1 LAIYHFSMKPV
12 SRAKGRSAVASMAY
26 RAGEKLTNE
35 RDGITHDYT
44 AKQGVEHAEIVLPEG
59 VNADWARDRSDL
71 WNAAE
76 FAEKR
81 KDARVAREFEVALP
95 HELSAEQRLEAAREM
110 AQELADRYGAA
121 VDFAIHAPHEA
132 SDVRNHHAHIL
143 MTTRQVMENGLGE
156 KTYLERENKW
166 LLANDLPTTDMQLRD
181 IRQRWEGIA
190 NERLAM
196 AGHDIRID
204 HRSHMER
211 GLEIAPTEH
220 MGVHA
225 TQMQRKGLDVSRSRL
240 DEEAAQRNAELIREK
255 PEQVLTIITGEKSV
269 FDRRDVARALH
280 RYINDDPQEFQNAFA
295 TVMASPALVELQSET
310 IDPATG
316 EIGLAR
322 YSTREMV
329 EIESG
334 MVAAAERMHEVQSH
348 GVDRRHVERAIGAQ
362 DAAIQLRAGDASA
375 GLSDEQRG
383 AIEHITG
390 PERIAAVVG
399 YAGAGKSTMLAAA
412 REAWEAEGYQVHG
425 AALSGKAAEGL
436 EESSGIQSRT
446 LASWSRGWDNDRGQL
461 GRGDVFVI
469 DEAGMVGSRQLARFV
484 NEAEARGAKIV
495 LVGDHEQLQA
505 IGAGAPFRAIT
516 EEIGHAELSEIRR
529 QRVDWQ
535 REASVD
541 FATHRTA
548 EGLAAYR
555 DRGNISFAETGADAR
570 GEIVRDYLADRD
582 QRPDGTRV
590 AMAHRRADVR
600 AINDAI
606 RAELQDRGELAR
618 VDEDREGPGRAL
630 TFQTNAGKRDFATG
644 DRIVFLEN
652 NRDLGVKNGMLGTV
666 EHVEPG
672 RIIATLDGRGDS
684 VSVPMGDYQAI
695 DHGYATTIHKNQ
707 GATVDR
713 SYVLASGTM
722 DRHLTYVAMTR
733 HRDSVQ
739 LYAAQDEFTNAGRL
753 VEHGAAPFEHDP
765 QKSDSYFVTLET
777 DQGQQRTLWGVDLE
791 RVMKEAAPEIGDKIG
806 LQHEGATP
814 VTLPDGTQTHR
825 NTWKVQDAGE
835 LAYDQL
841 ERRLSRSGVK
851 ETTLDYTRDFAE
863 RRGIAETLGVRSEI
877 ALASPAIEGHA
888 FHPSEREAQG
898 RPRLEH
904 QSEDNVRQQAGPDA
918 APPHGVSADRSERQ
932 TPEKLSLD
940 EKSVPASLGIEGGE
954 GRDRARSGYASRT
967 ELHSSGEKDKRKDL
981 AQKAGADLTQD
992 LRADPREDLA
1002 GARSRDHGERAVKD
1016 RGDQSVNER
1025 GQQKVNEQP
1034 RRNPF
1039 EGLKLGRGAAA
1050 ERPQQDRAGESGPQ
1064 IDQKRPQQAE
1074 KQRRGMF
1081 AGLKLNARPGP
1092 SQDRGEALRMQRQPE
1107 REASLRASLAPE
1119 GPAQDRLAD
1128 RVRRQSPL
1136 EAAVDRYARA
1146 YQSIDQHRRE
1156 GLPVLDMQRQ
1166 EMRAA
1171 GQQLDQVQDGM
1182 KDLMRSTLQN
1192 DPDTMRA
1199 MTELSGR
1206 ERVAQVIEGMKREN
1220 AALQDPNV
1228 RAERFVERWQDLRAQ
1243 HKQLRGWQHDEARG
1257 KVENQMTGLTKS
1269 LERDPQVDSI
1279 LRNRRR
1285 ELGIGEHLRKGQSIA
1300 HELQEEMARG
1310 QRLSRG
1316 IGIGR

>member
-1 LAIYHFSMKPV
+1 MAIYHLSMKPV
-12 SRAKGRSAVASMAY
+12 SRASGRSAVASMAY

-44 AKQGVEHAEIVLPEG
+44 AKKGVEHAEIVLPEG
-59 VNADWARDRSDL
+59 VNADWAKDRSAL

-76 FAEKR
+76 FAENR
-81 KDARVAREFEVALP
+81 KDARVAREFEIALP
-95 HELSAEQRLEAAREM
+95 HELSAEQRLEAAREF
-110 AQELADRYGAA
+110 AQELANRYGAA
-121 VDFAIHAPHEA
+121 VDFAIHAPHDA
-132 SDVRNHHAHIL
+132 SDVRNHHAHVM
-143 MTTRQVMENGLGE
+143 MTTRQVTEEGLGE
-156 KTYLERENKW
+156 KTYLEHKNAR
-166 LLANDLPTTDMQLRD
+166 LLSAGLATTDMQLRD
-181 IRQRWEGIA
+181 IRQTWEGIA

-196 AGHDIRID
+196 AGLDIRID

-211 GLEIAPTEH
+211 GLEISPTEH

-225 TQMQRKGLDVSRSRL
+225 TQMERRGLDVVRTRL
-240 DEEAAQRNAELIREK
+240 DEEAAQRNADLIREK
-255 PEQVLTIITGEKSV
+255 PEQVLTLITGEKSV
-269 FDRRDVARALH
+269 FDRRDIARTLH
-280 RYINDDPQEFQNAFA
+280 RYINDDVQEFQSAFA
-295 TVMASPALVELQSET
+295 KVMASPALVELQPER
-310 IDPATG
+310 IDQATG
-316 EIGLAR
+316 EIALAR

-329 EIESG
+329 EVESA
-334 MVAAAERMHEVQSH
+334 MAERAVRMAHARSH
-348 GVDRRHVERAIGAQ
+348 GVDRHHVDRAIEEQ
-362 DAAIQLRAGDASA
+362 DRALRASSGDSSA
-375 GLSDEQRG
+375 RLSDEQRA

-390 PERIAAVVG
+390 PERISAVVG
-399 YAGAGKSTMLAAA
+399 FAGAGKSTMLAAA
-412 REAWEAEGYQVHG
+412 REAWEAEGYTVHG

-446 LASWSRGWDNDRGQL
+446 LASWSRGWENDRGTL

-484 NEAEARGAKIV
+484 GEAEARGAKIV

-555 DRGNISFAETGADAR
+555 DHGNISFAETGEDAR
-570 GEIVRDYLADRD
+570 GQIVRDYLADRD
-582 QRPDGTRV
+582 ERPDGTRV

-606 RAELQDRGELAR
+606 RTELQDRGELAQG
-618 VDEDREGPGRAL
+618 EDAGAL
-630 TFQTNAGKRDFATG
+630 TFQTNDGKREFAPG

-666 EHVEPG
+666 EHVEAG
-672 RIIATLDGRGDS
+672 RIVAQLDGRGGDS

-695 DHGYATTIHKNQ
+695 HHGYATTIHKNQ

-713 SYVLASGTM
+713 SYVMASGTM

-733 HRDSVQ
+733 HRDGVQ

-753 VEHGAAPFEHDP
+753 VEHGVAPYEHQP
-765 QKSDSYFVTLET
+765 GNPDSYFVTLEN
-777 DQGQQRTLWGVDLE
+777 DKGEQRTLWGVDLE
-791 RVMKEAAPEIGDKIG
+791 RAMKEAAPEIGEKIG
-806 LQHEGATP
+806 LQHMGSTP

-863 RRGIAETLGVRSEI
+863 RRGIAEQMGVRSEI
-877 ALASPAIEGHA
+877 EIPAERAGLR
-888 FHPSEREAQG
+888 PERESTA
-898 RPRLEH
+898 
-904 QSEDNVRQQAGPDA
+904 
-918 APPHGVSADRSERQ
+918 ERY
-932 TPEKLSLD
+932 
-940 EKSVPASLGIEGGE
+940 PAERERIE
-954 GRDRARSGYASRT
+954 DRAPRSSQKVGV
-967 ELHSSGEKDKRKDL
+967 DL
-981 AQKAGADLTQD
+981 AQDLAQD

-1002 GARSRDHGERAVKD
+1002 AD
-1016 RGDQSVNER
+1016 RQQQRR
-1025 GQQKVNEQP
+1025 G
-1034 RRNPF
+1034 
-1039 EGLKLGRGAAA
+1039 AA
-1050 ERPQQDRAGESGPQ
+1050 ERPERTQAVENGPQ
-1064 IDQKRPQQAE
+1064 IEQTRPEKAE

-1081 AGLKLNARPGP
+1081 AGLKLNARPQPFQERSEP
-1092 SQDRGEALRMQRQPE
+1092 SRVEQRPE
-1107 REASLRASLAPE
+1107 REGSLRPA
-1119 GPAQDRLAD
+1119 PAQDRLAE
-1128 RVRRQSPL
+1128 RARRQSPL

-1166 EMRAA
+1166 EIRVA

-1182 KDLMRSTLQN
+1182 NDLMRSTLQN
-1192 DPDTMRA
+1192 DPATARA

-1206 ERVAQVIEGMKREN
+1206 ERVGQVIEGMKREN

-1228 RAERFVERWQDLRAQ
+1228 RAERFVNRWQELQGQRQ
-1243 HKQLRGWQHDEARG
+1243 ELRGWQHDEARG
-1257 KVENQMTGLTKS
+1257 KVESQMSGLAKS
-1269 LERDPQVDSI
+1269 LERDPQAESI
-1279 LRNRRR
+1279 VRGRSK
-1285 ELGIGEHLRKGQSIA
+1285 ELGIRHELRHEQSISRA
-1300 HELQEEMARG
+1300 LQDEMSRG

-1316 IGIGR
+1316 IGMEM

>member
-1 LAIYHFSMKPV
+1 MAIYHLSMKPV
-12 SRAKGRSAVASMAY
+12 SRASGRSAVASMAY

-81 KDARVAREFEVALP
+81 KDARVAREFETALP

-132 SDVRNHHAHIL
+132 SDVRNHHAHLL
-143 MTTRQVMENGLGE
+143 MTTRQVTENGLGE

-166 LLANDLPTTDMQLRD
+166 LLAHDLPTTDMQLRD
-181 IRQRWEGIA
+181 LRQRWEGIA

-196 AGHDIRID
+196 AGLDIRID

-225 TQMQRKGLDVSRSRL
+225 TQMERKGLDVSRARL
-240 DEEAAQRNAELIREK
+240 DEEAARRNAELIREK
-255 PEQVLTIITGEKSV
+255 PEQVLTLITGEKSV
-269 FDRRDVARALH
+269 FDRHDVARALH
-280 RYINDDPQEFQNAFA
+280 RYINDDPQEFQSAFA
-295 TVMASPALVELQSET
+295 KVMASPALVELQPERA
-310 IDPATG
+310 DPATG
-316 EIGLAR
+316 EIELAR

-334 MVAAAERMHEVQSH
+334 MVASAERMHQARNH
-348 GVDRRHVERAIGAQ
+348 GVDRRHVSQAIERQ
-362 DAAIQLRAGDASA
+362 DAAIQRSAGDASA
-375 GLSDEQRG
+375 RLSDEQRR

-390 PERIAAVVG
+390 PERIAVVVG

-412 REAWEAEGYQVHG
+412 REAWEAEGYTVHG

-446 LASWSRGWDNDRGQL
+446 LASWSRGWENDRGTI

-484 NEAEARGAKIV
+484 GEAEARGAKIV

-555 DRGNISFAETGADAR
+555 DHGSISFAETGEDAR

-582 QRPDGTRV
+582 ERPDGTRV
-590 AMAHRRADVR
+590 AMAHRRADVH

-606 RAELQDRGELAR
+606 RTELQDRGELAR
-618 VDEDREGPGRAL
+618 GEDAGAL
-630 TFQTNAGKRDFATG
+630 TFQTNDGKREFAPG

-666 EHVEPG
+666 EHVEAG
-672 RIIATLDGRGDS
+672 RIVAQLDGRGGDS

-713 SYVLASGTM
+713 AYVMASGTM

-753 VEHGAAPFEHDP
+753 VEHGAAPYEHQP
-765 QKSDSYFVTLET
+765 GKSDSYFVTLEN
-777 DQGQQRTLWGVDLE
+777 DKGEQRTLWGVDLE
-791 RVMKEAAPEIGDKIG
+791 RAMKEAAPEIGEKIG
-806 LQHEGATP
+806 LQHEGSTP

-863 RRGIAETLGVRSEI
+863 RRGIAEQMGVRSEI
-877 ALASPAIEGHA
+877 EIPAEHA
-888 FHPSEREAQG
+888 GLRPDRESTAERHPGERERIEDRA
-898 RPRLEH
+898 PRSS
-904 QSEDNVRQQAGPDA
+904 QKV
-918 APPHGVSADRSERQ
+918 
-932 TPEKLSLD
+932 
-940 EKSVPASLGIEGGE
+940 
-954 GRDRARSGYASRT
+954 GRD
-967 ELHSSGEKDKRKDL
+967 L
-981 AQKAGADLTQD
+981 AQD
-992 LRADPREDLA
+992 LRADPRADLV
-1002 GARSRDHGERAVKD
+1002 GD
-1016 RGDQSVNER
+1016 R
-1025 GQQKVNEQP
+1025 QQ

-1039 EGLKLGRGAAA
+1039 EGLKLGRGAAV
-1050 ERPQQDRAGESGPQ
+1050 EGPQQDRAGEDGLQ

-1081 AGLKLNARPGP
+1081 AGLKLNTR
-1092 SQDRGEALRMQRQPE
+1092 S
-1107 REASLRASLAPE
+1107 APPT
-1119 GPAQDRLAD
+1119 GWP
-1128 RVRRQSPL
+1128 
-1136 EAAVDRYARA
+1136 
-1146 YQSIDQHRRE
+1146 
-1156 GLPVLDMQRQ
+1156 
-1166 EMRAA
+1166 
-1171 GQQLDQVQDGM
+1171 
-1182 KDLMRSTLQN
+1182 
-1192 DPDTMRA
+1192 
-1199 MTELSGR
+1199 SGR
-1206 ERVAQVIEGMKREN
+1206 GGSR
-1220 AALQDPNV
+1220 
-1228 RAERFVERWQDLRAQ
+1228 
-1243 HKQLRGWQHDEARG
+1243 
-1257 KVENQMTGLTKS
+1257 
-1269 LERDPQVDSI
+1269 
-1279 LRNRRR
+1279 
-1285 ELGIGEHLRKGQSIA
+1285 
-1300 HELQEEMARG
+1300 
-1310 QRLSRG
+1310 RLSRPLTAMRG
-1316 IGIGR
+1316 PISRSTSTGARACRSSTCSGRKWALPASSSTRCRPA

>member
-1 LAIYHFSMKPV
+1 MAIYHLSMKPV
-12 SRAKGRSAVASMAY
+12 SRASGRSAVASMAY

-95 HELSAEQRLEAAREM
+95 HELSAEQRLEATREM
-110 AQELADRYGAA
+110 AQELANRYGAA
-121 VDFAIHAPHEA
+121 VDFAIHAPHDA

-143 MTTRQVMENGLGE
+143 MTTRQVTEDGLGD

-166 LLANDLPTTDMQLRD
+166 LLSNGLATTDMQLRD
-181 IRQRWEGIA
+181 LRQTWEGIA

-196 AGHDIRID
+196 AGLDIRID

-225 TQMQRKGLDVSRSRL
+225 TQMERRGLDVSRSRL
-240 DEEAAQRNAELIREK
+240 DEDAAQRNADLIREK
-255 PEQVLTIITGEKSV
+255 PEQVLTLITGEKSV
-269 FDRRDVARALH
+269 FDRRDIARTLH
-280 RYINDDPQEFQNAFA
+280 RYINDDVQEFQSAFA
-295 TVMASPALVELQSET
+295 KVMASPALVELQAERA
-310 IDPATG
+310 DPATG
-316 EIGLAR
+316 EIELAR
-322 YSTREMV
+322 FSTREMV

-334 MVAAAERMHEVQSH
+334 MIESAQRMHAAQSH
-348 GVDRRHVERAIGAQ
+348 GVDRRHVERAIDAQ
-362 DAAIQLRAGDASA
+362 DAAIQRSAGDASA
-375 GLSDEQRG
+375 RLSDEQRR

-446 LASWSRGWDNDRGQL
+446 LASWSRGWDNERAML

-469 DEAGMVGSRQLARFV
+469 DEAGMVGSRQLASFV
-484 NEAEARGAKIV
+484 NEIEARGAKIV

-541 FATHRTA
+541 FASHRTA
-548 EGLAAYR
+548 EGLAAYHEH
-555 DRGNISFAETGADAR
+555 GNISFAETGEDAR

-582 QRPDGTRV
+582 ERPDGTRV
-590 AMAHRRADVR
+590 AMAHRRADVH

-606 RAELQDRGELAR
+606 RTELQDRGELAR
-618 VDEDREGPGRAL
+618 GEDAGAL
-630 TFQTNAGKRDFATG
+630 TFQTNDGKREFAPG

-666 EHVEPG
+666 EHVEAG
-672 RIIATLDGRGDS
+672 RIVAQLDGRGGDS

-713 SYVLASGTM
+713 SYVMASGTM

-733 HRDSVQ
+733 HRDGVQ

-765 QKSDSYFVTLET
+765 QKSGSYFVTLEN
-777 DQGQQRTLWGVDLE
+777 DKGEQRTLWGVDLE
-791 RVMKEAAPEIGDKIG
+791 RAMKEAAPEIGEKIG
-806 LQHEGATP
+806 LQHEGSTP

-825 NTWKVQDAGE
+825 NAWKVQDAGE
-835 LAYDQL
+835 LAYSQL

-851 ETTLDYTRDFAE
+851 ENTLDYTRDFAE
-863 RRGIAETLGVRSEI
+863 RRGIAEQMGIRSEI
-877 ALASPAIEGHA
+877 EIPAERAGLR
-888 FHPSEREAQG
+888 PERESTA
-898 RPRLEH
+898 
-904 QSEDNVRQQAGPDA
+904 
-918 APPHGVSADRSERQ
+918 ERH
-932 TPEKLSLD
+932 
-940 EKSVPASLGIEGGE
+940 PAERERIE
-954 GRDRARSGYASRT
+954 DRAPRSSQKVGV
-967 ELHSSGEKDKRKDL
+967 DL
-981 AQKAGADLTQD
+981 AQDLAQD

-1002 GARSRDHGERAVKD
+1002 AD
-1016 RGDQSVNER
+1016 RQQQRR
-1025 GQQKVNEQP
+1025 G
-1034 RRNPF
+1034 
-1039 EGLKLGRGAAA
+1039 AA
-1050 ERPQQDRAGESGPQ
+1050 ERPERTQAVENGPQ
-1064 IDQKRPQQAE
+1064 IEQTRPEKAE

-1081 AGLKLNARPGP
+1081 AGLKLNARPQPFQERSEP
-1092 SQDRGEALRMQRQPE
+1092 SRVEQRPE
-1107 REASLRASLAPE
+1107 REGSLRPA
-1119 GPAQDRLAD
+1119 PAQDRLAE
-1128 RVRRQSPL
+1128 RARRQSPL

-1166 EMRAA
+1166 EIRVA

-1182 KDLMRSTLQN
+1182 NDLMRSTLQN
-1192 DPDTMRA
+1192 DPATARA

-1206 ERVAQVIEGMKREN
+1206 ERVGQVIEGMKREN

-1228 RAERFVERWQDLRAQ
+1228 RAERFVNRWQELQGQRQ
-1243 HKQLRGWQHDEARG
+1243 ELRGWQHDEARG
-1257 KVENQMTGLTKS
+1257 KVESQMSGLAKS
-1269 LERDPQVDSI
+1269 LERDPQAESI
-1279 LRNRRR
+1279 VRGRSK
-1285 ELGIGEHLRKGQSIA
+1285 ELGIRHELRHEQSISRA
-1300 HELQEEMARG
+1300 LQDEMSRG

-1316 IGIGR
+1316 IGMEM

>member
-1 LAIYHFSMKPV
+1 MAIYHLSMKPV
-12 SRAKGRSAVASMAY
+12 SRASGRSAVASMAY

-59 VNADWARDRSDL
+59 VNAEWARDRSDL

-81 KDARVAREFEVALP
+81 KDARVAREFEIALP
-95 HELSAEQRLEAAREM
+95 HELSAEQRLEATREF

-132 SDVRNHHAHIL
+132 SDVRNHHAHVM
-143 MTTRQVMENGLGE
+143 MTTRQVTEDGLGD

-166 LLANDLPTTDMQLRD
+166 LLAHDLPTTDMQLRD
-181 IRQRWEGIA
+181 LRQRWEGIA

-196 AGHDIRID
+196 AGLDIRID

-225 TQMQRKGLDVSRSRL
+225 SQMERRGLDVSRSRL
-240 DEEAAQRNAELIREK
+240 DEGAARRNAELIQEK
-255 PEQVLTIITGEKSV
+255 PEQVLTLITGEKSV
-269 FDRRDVARALH
+269 FDRHDVARALH
-280 RYINDDPQEFQNAFA
+280 RYINDDPQEFQSAFA
-295 TVMASPALVELQSET
+295 KVMASPALVELQAERA
-310 IDPATG
+310 DPATG
-316 EIGLAR
+316 EIELAR

-334 MVAAAERMHEVQSH
+334 MIESAQRMHGAHGH
-348 GVDRRHVERAIGAQ
+348 GVDRRHVERAIERQ
-362 DAAIQLRAGDASA
+362 DAAIQRSAGDASA
-375 GLSDEQRG
+375 RLSDEQCR

-446 LASWSRGWDNDRGQL
+446 LASWSHGWENDRGTI

-484 NEAEARGAKIV
+484 GEAEARGAKIV

-555 DRGNISFAETGADAR
+555 DHGAISFAETGEDAR
-570 GEIVRDYLADRD
+570 GQIVRDYLADRD
-582 QRPDGTRV
+582 ERPDSTRV

-606 RAELQDRGELAR
+606 RTELQDRGELAR
-618 VDEDREGPGRAL
+618 GEDAGAL
-630 TFQTNAGKRDFATG
+630 TFQTNDGKREFAPG

-666 EHVEPG
+666 DHVEPG
-672 RIIATLDGRGDS
+672 RIIATLDGRGGDS

-713 SYVLASGTM
+713 SYVMASGTM

-733 HRDSVQ
+733 HRDGVQ

-765 QKSDSYFVTLET
+765 QKSGSYFVTLEN
-777 DQGQQRTLWGVDLE
+777 DKGERRTLWGVDLE
-791 RVMKEAAPEIGDKIG
+791 RAMKEAAPEIGEKIG
-806 LQHEGATP
+806 LQHEGSTP

-825 NTWKVQDAGE
+825 NTWKVQDAGD
-835 LAYDQL
+835 LAYSQL

-863 RRGIAETLGVRSEI
+863 RRGIAEQMGVRSEI
-877 ALASPAIEGHA
+877 EIPAERAAGLRA
-888 FHPSEREAQG
+888 ERE
-898 RPRLEH
+898 
-904 QSEDNVRQQAGPDA
+904 STAGDHA
-918 APPHGVSADRSERQ
+918 LDR
-932 TPEKLSLD
+932 
-940 EKSVPASLGIEGGE
+940 
-954 GRDRARSGYASRT
+954 RSS
-967 ELHSSGEKDKRKDL
+967 
-981 AQKAGADLTQD
+981 QKVGADLAQD

-1002 GARSRDHGERAVKD
+1002 GD
-1016 RGDQSVNER
+1016 R
-1025 GQQKVNEQP
+1025 QQ

-1050 ERPQQDRAGESGPQ
+1050 EGPQQDHAGEDGPQ
-1064 IDQKRPQQAE
+1064 IDQNRPQQAE

-1081 AGLKLNARPGP
+1081 AGLKLNARPAP
-1092 SQDRGEALRMQRQPE
+1092 SQERSERPE
-1107 REASLRASLAPE
+1107 REGSLRPAPA
-1119 GPAQDRLAD
+1119 PDRLAE
-1128 RVRRQSPL
+1128 RARGPSPL
-1136 EAAVDRYARA
+1136 EAAVDRYSRA

-1166 EMRAA
+1166 EMRDA
-1171 GQQLDQVQDGM
+1171 GQQLDQVRGGM
-1182 KDLMRSTLQN
+1182 KDLMRSTLEN
-1192 DPDTMRA
+1192 DPATARA

-1206 ERVAQVIEGMKREN
+1206 ERVAQVIDGMKREN

-1228 RAERFVERWQDLRAQ
+1228 RAERFVERWQELQGQRRE
-1243 HKQLRGWQHDEARG
+1243 LRGWQHDDARA
-1257 KVENQMTGLTKS
+1257 KVESHMNGMTKS

-1279 LRNRRR
+1279 LRNRRQ
-1285 ELGIGEHLRKGQSIA
+1285 ELGIGQELRREQTIA
-1300 HELQEEMARG
+1300 RALQDEMTRG
-1310 QRLSRG
+1310 HRLSRG
-1316 IGIGR
+1316 IGMER

>member
-1 LAIYHFSMKPV
+1 MSMKPV
-12 SRAKGRSAVASMAY
+12 SRASGRSAVASMAY

-59 VNADWARDRSDL
+59 VNAEWARDRSAL

-95 HELSAEQRLEAAREM
+95 HELTAEQRLEATR
-110 AQELADRYGAA
+110 ELAQDLANRYGAA
-121 VDFAIHAPHEA
+121 VDFAIHAPHDA
-132 SDVRNHHAHIL
+132 SDVRNHHAHIM
-143 MTTRQVMENGLGE
+143 MTTRQVGESGLGD
-156 KTYLERENKW
+156 KTYIERENKW
-166 LLANDLPTTDMQLRD
+166 LLANGLPTTDMQLRD
-181 IRQRWEGIA
+181 LRQRWEGIA
-190 NERLAM
+190 NEHLAM

-225 TQMQRKGLDVSRSRL
+225 TQMQRRGLDVARTRL
-240 DEEAAQRNAELIREK
+240 DAEAAQRNADLIREK
-255 PEQVLTIITGEKSV
+255 PEQVLTIITGEKGV

-280 RYINDDPQEFQNAFA
+280 RYINDDAQAFQNAFA
-295 TVMASPALVELQSET
+295 QVMASQALVELQTERA
-310 IDPATG
+310 DPATG
-316 EIGLAR
+316 EIELAR

-329 EIESG
+329 EVESG
-334 MVAAAERMHEVQSH
+334 MIESAQRMHQAHGH
-348 GVDRRHVERAIGAQ
+348 GVDRRHVGRAIGAQ
-362 DAAIQLRAGDASA
+362 DAAIQKSSGDVSA
-375 GLSDEQRG
+375 GLSDEQRR

-399 YAGAGKSTMLAAA
+399 FAGAGKSTMLAAA
-412 REAWEAEGYQVHG
+412 REAWEAEGYTVHG

-484 NEAEARGAKIV
+484 GEAEARGAKIV

-541 FATHRTA
+541 FATHKTA
-548 EGLAAYR
+548 EGLKAYQEH
-555 DRGNISFAETGADAR
+555 GNISFAETGEDVRAA
-570 GEIVRDYLADRD
+570 IVRDYLADRD
-582 QRPDGTRV
+582 ERPEGSRV

-606 RAELQDRGELAR
+606 RTELQKRGELAAG
-618 VDEDREGPGRAL
+618 EDAGAL
-630 TFQTNAGKRDFATG
+630 TFTTNDGQREFAPG

-666 EHVEPG
+666 EHVEAG
-672 RIIATLDGRGDS
+672 KVVAQLDGPSGAEVRS

-713 SYVLASGTM
+713 SYVMASGTM

-733 HRDSVQ
+733 HRDGAQ
-739 LYAAQDEFTNAGRL
+739 LYAAQDEFSHAGRL
-753 VEHGAAPFEHDP
+753 VEHGAAPFEH
-765 QKSDSYFVTLET
+765 KEGGSKSYFVTLENAR
-777 DQGQQRTLWGVDLE
+777 GEQRTVWGVDLE
-791 RVMKEAAPEIGDKIG
+791 RVMKERAPEIGEKIG
-806 LQHEGATP
+806 LQHMGSTP

-825 NTWKVQDAGE
+825 NTWEVRDAGA

-841 ERRLSRSGVK
+841 ERRLSRSGAK

-863 RRGIAETLGVRSEI
+863 RRGIAEQMGVRSEI
-877 ALASPAIEGHA
+877 EIPAERAGLRA
-888 FHPSEREAQG
+888 ERESTAERNTLG
-898 RPRLEH
+898 R
-904 QSEDNVRQQAGPDA
+904 G
-918 APPHGVSADRSERQ
+918 
-932 TPEKLSLD
+932 
-940 EKSVPASLGIEGGE
+940 
-954 GRDRARSGYASRT
+954 
-967 ELHSSGEKDKRKDL
+967 SS
-981 AQKAGADLTQD
+981 QKAAKILAQD
-992 LRADPREDLA
+992 LRADPREDL
-1002 GARSRDHGERAVKD
+1002 GGD
-1016 RGDQSVNER
+1016 R
-1025 GQQKVNEQP
+1025 QQQ
-1034 RRNPF
+1034 R
-1039 EGLKLGRGAAA
+1039 RGAA
-1050 ERPQQDRAGESGPQ
+1050 ERSERTQAGEAGPQ
-1064 IDQKRPQQAE
+1064 IEQAGPQQAE
-1074 KQRRGMF
+1074 KQRGGMF
-1081 AGLKLNARPGP
+1081 AGLKLNVRSAP
-1092 SQDRGEALRMQRQPE
+1092 SQARGEQPE
-1107 REASLRASLAPE
+1107 REGSLRPAP
-1119 GPAQDRLAD
+1119 DRLAE
-1128 RVRRQSPL
+1128 RARRQSPL

-1156 GLPVLDMQRQ
+1156 GLPVLDMQKQ
-1166 EMRAA
+1166 EIHAA
-1171 GQQLDQVQDGM
+1171 GQQLDQVRPGA
-1182 KDLMRSTLQN
+1182 KDLMRSTLEN
-1192 DPDTMRA
+1192 DPATARA

-1206 ERVAQVIEGMKREN
+1206 ERVAQVIDGMKREN

-1228 RAERFVERWQDLRAQ
+1228 RAERFVNRWQALQGQRRE
-1243 HKQLRGWQHDEARG
+1243 LRGWQNDDARA
-1257 KVENQMTGLTKS
+1257 KVESQMSGLAKS
-1269 LERDPQVDSI
+1269 LERDPQAESLV
-1279 LRNRRR
+1279 RNRSR
-1285 ELGIGEHLRKGQSIA
+1285 ELGIGQELRREQSIA
-1300 HELQEEMARG
+1300 RALQEEMTRS

-1316 IGIGR
+1316 IGMGM

>member
-1 LAIYHFSMKPV
+1 MAIYHLSMKPV
-12 SRAKGRSAVASMAY
+12 SRASGRSAVASMAY

-81 KDARVAREFEVALP
+81 KDARVAREFEIALP
-95 HELSAEQRLEAAREM
+95 HELSAEQRLEATREF
-110 AQELADRYGAA
+110 AQELANRYGAA
-121 VDFAIHAPHEA
+121 VDFAIHAPHDA
-132 SDVRNHHAHIL
+132 SDVRNHHAHVM
-143 MTTRQVMENGLGE
+143 MTTRQVGESGLGE

-166 LLANDLPTTDMQLRD
+166 LLAHDLPTTDMQLRD
-181 IRQRWEGIA
+181 LRQRWEGIA

-196 AGHDIRID
+196 AGLDVRID

-225 TQMQRKGLDVSRSRL
+225 TQMERRGLDVSRTRL
-240 DEEAAQRNAELIREK
+240 DEEAAQRNADLIREK

-280 RYINDDPQEFQNAFA
+280 RYINDDPQEFQSAFA
-295 TVMASPALVELQSET
+295 KVMASPALVELQPERA
-310 IDPATG
+310 DPATG
-316 EIGLAR
+316 EIELAR

-334 MVAAAERMHEVQSH
+334 MIESAQRMHGAHGH
-348 GVDRRHVERAIGAQ
+348 GVDRRHVERAIERQ
-362 DAAIQLRAGDASA
+362 DTAIQRSAGDASA
-375 GLSDEQRG
+375 RLSDEQRR

-412 REAWEAEGYQVHG
+412 REAWEAEGYTVHG

-446 LASWSRGWDNDRGQL
+446 LASWSRGWDNDRHQL

-469 DEAGMVGSRQLARFV
+469 DEAGMVGSRQLSRFV
-484 NEAEARGAKIV
+484 TEAEARGAKIV

-555 DRGNISFAETGADAR
+555 DRGNISFAETGEDAR

-618 VDEDREGPGRAL
+618 VKEAGDVAPEVDHGREGPGRAL
-630 TFQTNAGKRDFATG
+630 TFQTNDGKRDFATG

-666 EHVEPG
+666 QAVEPHA
-672 RIIATLDGRGDS
+672 IQVQLDGKAPGSDEPRT
-684 VSVPMGDYQAI
+684 VNVPMNDYQAV

-713 SYVLASGTM
+713 AYVLASGTM

-733 HRDSVQ
+733 HRDGVQ

-753 VEHGAAPFEHDP
+753 VGHGAAPYEHDP
-765 QKSDSYFVTLET
+765 QKSDSYFVTLEN
-777 DQGQQRTLWGVDLE
+777 DKGEQRTLWGVDLE
-791 RVMKEAAPEIGDKIG
+791 RAMKEAAPEIGEKIG
-806 LQHEGATP
+806 LQHEGSTP

-825 NTWKVQDAGE
+825 NAWKVQDAGE

-863 RRGIAETLGVRSEI
+863 RRGIAEAIGIRSEI
-877 ALASPAIEGHA
+877 EISAERAGLRA
-888 FHPSEREAQG
+888 ERESTAEG
-898 RPRLEH
+898 RHPAERERI
-904 QSEDNVRQQAGPDA
+904 ED
-918 APPHGVSADRSERQ
+918 
-932 TPEKLSLD
+932 
-940 EKSVPASLGIEGGE
+940 SVP
-954 GRDRARSGYASRT
+954 RSSQKA
-967 ELHSSGEKDKRKDL
+967 DVDL
-981 AQKAGADLTQD
+981 AQD

-1002 GARSRDHGERAVKD
+1002 TD
-1016 RGDQSVNER
+1016 RQQQRR
-1025 GQQKVNEQP
+1025 G
-1034 RRNPF
+1034 
-1039 EGLKLGRGAAA
+1039 AA
-1050 ERPQQDRAGESGPQ
+1050 ERPEQDRAGENGPQ
-1064 IDQKRPQQAE
+1064 IEQKEPQQAE

-1081 AGLKLNARPGP
+1081 AGLKLNARPQP
-1092 SQDRGEALRMQRQPE
+1092 SQERGEPSRVEQRPE
-1107 REASLRASLAPE
+1107 REGSLRPA
-1119 GPAQDRLAD
+1119 PAQDRLAE
-1128 RVRRQSPL
+1128 RARRQSPL

-1146 YQSIDQHRRE
+1146 YQSIDQHQRE
-1156 GLPVLDMQRQ
+1156 GLPVLDMQQQ

-1171 GQQLDQVQDGM
+1171 GQQLDQVRDGM

-1192 DPDTMRA
+1192 DPTTARA

-1206 ERVAQVIEGMKREN
+1206 ERVAQVIEGMKHEN

-1228 RAERFVERWQDLRAQ
+1228 RAERFVNRWQELQGQRRE
-1243 HKQLRGWQHDEARG
+1243 LRGWQHDEARG
-1257 KVENQMTGLTKS
+1257 KVENQMSGLAKS
-1269 LERDPQVDSI
+1269 LERDPQAESVV
-1279 LRNRRR
+1279 RNRSR
-1285 ELGIGEHLRKGQSIA
+1285 ELGIGHELRREQSIA
-1300 HELQEEMARG
+1300 RVLQEEMTRG

-1316 IGIGR
+1316 IGMEM

>member
-1 LAIYHFSMKPV
+1 LAIYHLSMKPV
-12 SRAKGRSAVASMAY
+12 SRASGRSAVASMAY

-81 KDARVAREFEVALP
+81 KDARVAREFEIALP
-95 HELSAEQRLEAAREM
+95 HELSAEQRLEATREF
-110 AQELADRYGAA
+110 AQDLANRYGAA
-121 VDFAIHAPHEA
+121 VDFAIHAPHDA
-132 SDVRNHHAHIL
+132 SDVRNHHAHVM
-143 MTTRQVMENGLGE
+143 MTTRQVAESGLGE
-156 KTYLERENKW
+156 KTYIERENKW
-166 LLANDLPTTDMQLRD
+166 LLSNGLPTTDMQLRD

-196 AGHDIRID
+196 AGLDIRID

-225 TQMQRKGLDVSRSRL
+225 TQMERRGLDVSRSRL
-240 DEEAAQRNAELIREK
+240 DEDAAWRNAELIREK
-255 PEQVLTIITGEKSV
+255 PEQVLTLITGEKSV
-269 FDRRDVARALH
+269 FDRRDVVRALH
-280 RYINDDPQEFQNAFA
+280 RYINDDVQEFQSAFA
-295 TVMASPALVELQSET
+295 KVMASPALVELQAER

-316 EIGLAR
+316 EIEPAR

-334 MVAAAERMHEVQSH
+334 MIESAQRMHAAHSH
-348 GVDRRHVERAIGAQ
+348 GVDRRHVERAIDRQ
-362 DAAIQLRAGDASA
+362 DAAIQRSAGDASA
-375 GLSDEQRG
+375 RLSDEQRR

-446 LASWSRGWDNDRGQL
+446 LASWSRGWDNDRGTI
-461 GRGDVFVI
+461 GCGDVFVI
-469 DEAGMVGSRQLARFV
+469 DEAGMVGSRQLAHFV
-484 NEAEARGAKIV
+484 GEAEARGAKIV

-535 REASVD
+535 REASVA

-548 EGLAAYR
+548 EGLAAY
-555 DRGNISFAETGADAR
+555 ADHGDIRFSESGEGAR

-582 QRPDGTRV
+582 ERPDGTRV

-606 RAELQDRGELAR
+606 RSELQDRGELAKG
-618 VDEDREGPGRAL
+618 EDAGAL
-630 TFQTNAGKRDFATG
+630 TFQTNDGQREFASG

-666 EHVEPG
+666 QHVEAG
-672 RIIATLDGRGDS
+672 RIVAQLDNRGGDTI
-684 VSVPMGDYQAI
+684 SVPMGDYQAI

-753 VEHGAAPFEHDP
+753 VEHGTAPYEHDP
-765 QKSDSYFVTLET
+765 QKSDSYLVTLENAK
-777 DQGQQRTLWGVDLE
+777 GEQRTLWGVDLE
-791 RVMKEAAPEIGDKIG
+791 RAMKEAAPEAGQKIG
-806 LQHEGATP
+806 LQHMGSTP
-814 VTLPDGTQTHR
+814 VTLPDGTETHR

-835 LAYDQL
+835 LAYSQL
-841 ERRLSRSGVK
+841 ENRLSRSGVK
-851 ETTLDYTRDFAE
+851 ETTLNYTRDFAE
-863 RRGIAETLGVRSEI
+863 RRGIAEQMGVRSEI
-877 ALASPAIEGHA
+877 EIPREQLSQERAELRPDRESTAERRHPA
-888 FHPSEREAQG
+888 EREHIENRA
-898 RPRLEH
+898 PRSS
-904 QSEDNVRQQAGPDA
+904 Q
-918 APPHGVSADRSERQ
+918 
-932 TPEKLSLD
+932 KLG
-940 EKSVPASLGIEGGE
+940 A
-954 GRDRARSGYASRT
+954 
-967 ELHSSGEKDKRKDL
+967 DL
-981 AQKAGADLTQD
+981 AQDLH
-992 LRADPREDLA
+992 ADPREDPA
-1002 GARSRDHGERAVKD
+1002 AD
-1016 RGDQSVNER
+1016 R
-1025 GQQKVNEQP
+1025 QQ

-1050 ERPQQDRAGESGPQ
+1050 EQPEQGRAGDDGPQ
-1064 IDQKRPQQAE
+1064 IDQKGSQQAE
-1074 KQRRGMF
+1074 KQRGGMF
-1081 AGLKLNARPGP
+1081 AGLKLNARSAP
-1092 SQDRGEALRMQRQPE
+1092 SQERGEASRMQRQPE
-1107 REASLRASLAPE
+1107 REGSLRPAP
-1119 GPAQDRLAD
+1119 ALDRLAE
-1128 RVRRQSPL
+1128 RARRQSPL
-1136 EAAVDRYARA
+1136 ETAVDRYARA
-1146 YQSIDQHRRE
+1146 YQSVDQHRRE

-1166 EMRAA
+1166 EMRGA
-1171 GQQLDQVQDGM
+1171 GQQLDQVRDGM
-1182 KDLMRSTLQN
+1182 NDLMLSTLQN
-1192 DPDTMRA
+1192 DPQTARA

-1206 ERVAQVIEGMKREN
+1206 DCVAHVIEGMKREN

-1228 RAERFVERWQDLRAQ
+1228 RAERFVERWQELQGQRRE
-1243 HKQLRGWQHDEARG
+1243 LRGWQHDDARA
-1257 KVENQMTGLTKS
+1257 KVESQMNGLTKS

-1279 LRNRRR
+1279 LRNRRQ
-1285 ELGIGEHLRKGQSIA
+1285 ELGIGQELRREQTISRA
-1300 HELQEEMARG
+1300 LQEEMTRG

-1316 IGIGR
+1316 IGMRM